1 MDRGDHKLYH
11 VHGFDSRTYLETY
24 LSDKEDM
31 AFKDDT
37 LLFPMRKFHFAL
49 SQGHIKGDSL
59 IDISMGSFIH
69 HLYSACDFFKEI
81 TILRPSERCVMEMN
95 KWLHTRTGAF
105 DWAHTA
111 QMLTEITGDSDQS
124 LEKDIR
130 LKAAIKQIITC
141 YPHKQNLT
149 DGILP
154 QADCVI
160 TLAFLDATS
169 ENLQEYDRNL
179 KRMSN
184 LLKPGGHL
192 LLIGSLNASYYT
204 VGEEKFHLLTY
215 DEAHVKKALT
225 DVGFTIDHYEVHNR
239 KAETDLTNYE
249 GFIFIAARK
258 GESK

>member
-81 TILRPSERCVMEMN
+81 TILRPSE
-95 KWLHTRTGAF
+95 
-105 DWAHTA
+105 
-111 QMLTEITGDSDQS
+111 SDQS